1 MRGEDSEVDPGNCLT
16 NLLQPDSLAPM
27 TFQEAKERKI
37 HLESACCVADI
48 ALKSID
54 GVGTGAMGLTPDSVR
69 NSPEYKAARE
79 AFSQSFA
86 RLRAFNAFFVK
97 AFKTELKEE
106 RNTKRA

>member
-1 MRGEDSEVDPGNCLT
+1 
-16 NLLQPDSLAPM
+16 M
-27 TFQEAKERKI
+27 TFKEAKEHKT
-37 HLESACCVADI
+37 HLESVCYAADI

-54 GVGTGAMGLTPDSVR
+54 GVGTGAMGLTPDSVK

-86 RLRAFNAFFVK
+86 RLRAFNEFFIK